1 MFSCESQGNRQ
12 HLNADKIKQK
22 LYIHQGDDEDD
33 DDDDDDDEH
42 RMVICDNDKAAL
54 NGKQRF

>member
-1 MFSCESQGNRQ
+1 M
-12 HLNADKIKQK
+12 KQK
-22 LYIHQGDDEDD
+22 LYIRQGDDE

-42 RMVICDNDKAAL
+42 RMVICDNDKSAL